1 MSGCSNVNVREAVL
15 EPFVPCDARQ
25 REAQCCSGML
35 RHAPAFSDILRHSP
49 ARLQPS
55 LLKGPSTGP
64 FSLVPSI
71 LPLMKQQSKE
81 TSSSPDT
88 REQVYGRTRATP
100 LKTQIVTV
108 EDLRLVVCWP
118 LSRPFCLRT
127 DANDGRSVPHAQNRR
142 V

>member
-1 MSGCSNVNVREAVL
+1 MSMSAKLCWNLLSLVMLAKEK
-15 EPFVPCDARQ
+15 PCA
-25 REAQCCSGML
+25 
-35 RHAPAFSDILRHSP
+35 APAFSGILRHSP

-88 REQVYGRTRATP
+88 REQVYGRT
-100 LKTQIVTV
+100 
-108 EDLRLVVCWP
+108 
-118 LSRPFCLRT
+118 
-127 DANDGRSVPHAQNRR
+127 
-142 V
+142 